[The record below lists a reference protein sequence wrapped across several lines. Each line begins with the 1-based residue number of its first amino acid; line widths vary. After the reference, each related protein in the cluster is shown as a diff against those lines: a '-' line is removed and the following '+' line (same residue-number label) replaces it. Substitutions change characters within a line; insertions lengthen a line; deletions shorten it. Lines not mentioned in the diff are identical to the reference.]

1 MSNLKTVLKTCKYC
15 GTEFYGVKKSIFCS
29 AKCKNDLLAIT
40 NREKRFE
47 ENNLKYENADPN
59 SYVTCAICGFK
70 GNSISC
76 HVKIHNITNNDYKEK
91 YGPVV
96 SNDYISGLTGEN
108 NASYKGDNKDN
119 LYNRNKAKY
128 ENADPNSYVTCAI
141 CDFKSS
147 NIGHHIHTHAIS
159 TEDYKNQY
167 GPVVCKDSVD
177 KVTGENNPGYNHG
190 GKLSPFSKNF
200 VKYQDLTEEE
210 KENTIAQKYED
221 NSKFM
226 EENPHRNPTRIEYYL
241 AQGLSEEDAQ
251 KALSKR
257 QSTFSLKICQEKHGK
272 EVGKRIWEERQTK
285 WLNVLDS
292 KTDEEKDEI
301 SRKKGINRNCL
312 DLFLE
317 GSDAPGSLYLIKI
330 SDNQYKI
337 GITSRSLE
345 KRYSSEI
352 YDKYQVIYNE
362 TDTISHV
369 FMVEQILKDN
379 YKRYVRRKEYGDFG
393 EFGWTEVFNDIDLE
407 PLIEE
412 IELYMNNKELTT
424 NKFQEIYI

>member
-1 MSNLKTVLKTCKYC
+1 MRDLTKITKKNCLICN
-15 GTEFYGVKKSIFCS
+15 TEFEGYEKSNCCS
-29 AKCKNDLLAIT
+29 PICVGKLGTK
-40 NREKRFE
+40 RKFEKVYN
-47 ENNLKYENADPN
+47 ENKLKFENADPN
-59 SYVTCAICGFK
+59 TYVTCGVCGFV
-70 GNSISC
+70 SADIST
-76 HVKIHNITNNDYKEK
+76 HVKSHNIN
-91 YGPVV
+91 
-96 SNDYISGLTGEN
+96 GEE
-108 NASYKGDNKDN
+108 YRK
-119 LYNRNKAKY
+119 
-128 ENADPNSYVTCAI
+128 
-141 CDFKSS
+141 
-147 NIGHHIHTHAIS
+147 
-159 TEDYKNQY
+159 QY
-167 GPVVCKDSVD
+167 GPTKCNKIIERMRG
-177 KVTGENNPGYNHG
+177 KNNPGYNHG

-200 VKYQDLTEEE
+200 VKYQDLDEQE
-210 KENTIAQKYED
+210 KENIIAQKYED

-226 EENPHRNPTRIEYYL
+226 EENPHRNPTRIEYYM

-257 QSTFSLKICQEKHGK
+257 QSTFSLKICQEKHG
-272 EVGKRIWEERQTK
+272 EEEGKRIWEERQTK

-301 SRKKGINRNCL
+301 SRKKGTSRRSL

-317 GSDAPGSLYLIKI
+317 GSDAPGSLYLIKL

-337 GITSRSLE
+337 GITTQTLE
-345 KRYSSEI
+345 KRYSGEI

-379 YKRYVRRKEYGDFG
+379 YKRHVRRKEYGDFG
-393 EFGWTEVFNDIDLE
+393 EFGWTEVFNNIDLE
-407 PLIEE
+407 PLQKE